1 MATPTLP
8 EAPEPNGKPNGKP
21 AAADTADLEL
31 SVPVK
36 PFKRGKRFWAIIG
49 SLCVAALLSALEN
62 TVVATALPFIVTKLD
77 LGADY
82 IWVTN
87 VFFLTGYV
95 CAVRRSKP
103 GEEAWMIPL
112 GEDIDMF
119 FSRAAVQPLFGQ
131 LANIWGRRWVTLVIV
146 AFFTLGSGICGGAI
160 NGAMLIA
167 GRAVQGIG
175 AGGMNVIVDIIIS
188 DLVPLRERG
197 NYIAIILAVYAVGVA
212 LGPWVGGVIVDNTS
226 WRWVFYIN
234 LPVRSPACPRD
245 AGLLEPQTWCMP
257 LI

>member
-1 MATPTLP
+1 MATPMSR
-8 EAPEPNGKPNGKP
+8 EAPEPNGKPNGES
-21 AAADTADLEL
+21 AAADTADLEF

-36 PFKRGKRFWAIIG
+36 PLEKGKRFWAIIG

-95 CAVRRSKP
+95 CVVRRSKP
-103 GEEAWMIPL
+103 GKEAWMMIPL
-112 GEDIDMF
+112 GQDIDMF

-146 AFFTLGSGICGGAI
+146 TFFTLGSGICGGAT

-197 NYIAIILAVYAVGVA
+197 NYIAIILTVYAVGVA

-234 LPVRSPACPRD
+234 LPVRAPAYPETLGFWSPKLGACH
-245 AGLLEPQTWCMP
+245 
-257 LI
+257 